1 MYNLSTKRSAHSGNS
16 SSSSPLFL
24 SLQKK
29 QVWAEFFKMQ
39 VGSKSVDDID
49 SSMMKRLQQR
59 YKLKSAMSTG
69 SRRLGRI
76 CNLFSSS
83 TDDGSLRQFRV
94 KKVWLVSFRTCL
106 FLEFEVITNYY
117 YFEWKQ
123 TKCFCPTRYVC
134 SLAGIDAAI
143 NWAVLRFIDKVFTSS
158 MLFLVLIFVVF
169 FYLWIIAFAVSK
181 TILFYVG
188 S

>member
-1 MYNLSTKRSAHSGNS
+1 LLHRSHIFGYVSEYGANEDFYAIANDEWKPRNLIVAKMCRKNKFPEVTPRELTTYVNLCLTTVKNYRYNLSTKRSAHSGNS

-94 KKVWLVSFRTCL
+94 KKVWLVSFRT
-106 FLEFEVITNYY
+106 
-117 YFEWKQ
+117 
-123 TKCFCPTRYVC
+123 
-134 SLAGIDAAI
+134 
-143 NWAVLRFIDKVFTSS
+143 
-158 MLFLVLIFVVF
+158 
-169 FYLWIIAFAVSK
+169 
-181 TILFYVG
+181 
-188 S
+188 

>member
-1 MYNLSTKRSAHSGNS
+1 
-16 SSSSPLFL
+16 
-24 SLQKK
+24 
-29 QVWAEFFKMQ
+29 MQ

-94 KKVWLVSFRTCL
+94 KK
-106 FLEFEVITNYY
+106 
-117 YFEWKQ
+117 

-158 MLFLVLIFVVF
+158 MLFLLLIFVVF